1 MHELDL
7 QVLVAIGL
15 AGTLILLVVLLVIV
29 AMVWRSRR
37 WPSVPGTVEECRM
50 KERWEFFPVAR
61 RWVVK
66 VKYRYRVGEEDFHGT
81 RLKLLGPQA
90 LSEKA
95 AREQQALC
103 PPGREVRVFY
113 HPAKPWRATLMKGM
127 NTAAYWLLGIIPLI
141 LVLLGLYVRLF
152 LGVLHEDP

>member
-7 QVLVAIGL
+7 PVLAGIGL
-15 AGTLILLVVLLVIV
+15 AGTLLLLVVLLRLGT
-29 AMVWRSRR
+29 MVWRSRL

-50 KERWEFFPVAR
+50 HERLEFLPGG

-66 VKYRYRVGEEDFHGT
+66 MKYRYRVGEEDFHGT
-81 RLKLLGPQA
+81 RLKLLGSQA

-95 AREQQALC
+95 AREQQALY
-103 PPGREVRVFY
+103 PPGREVPVFY
-113 HPAKPWRATLMKGM
+113 HPAKPWRATLVTGM
-127 NTAAYWLLGIIPLI
+127 HTTAYWVLGMVPLI

-152 LGVLHEDP
+152 LGVLHEAP